1 MLYGWD
7 AGSLCTSLITDS
19 ALTGSIGVIGGILAN
34 PHFLNDIG
42 NPTDSRYITFIAAGI
57 LLGDVVGLAVIAPLS
72 WRLGRRRTIILCCW
86 IAIVGVIL
94 QTATHSPIE
103 ILVGRVVL
111 GIANG
116 REWSHSGLVRFWLTL
131 RSTGGNHAYLSPR
144 GQRYAQKEDLRY
156 HGDGIMGNRK
166 YICCNMVR
174 LFHAQGSYSGSLESC
189 TCNASVFSDHVT
201 DPCIRMP

>member
-7 AGSLCTSLITDS
+7 AGRLFTPVCTDLV
-19 ALTGSIGVIGGILAN
+19 LTEHIGVIGGILAN

-42 NPTDSRYITFIAAGI
+42 KPTDSRYITFIASGI

-86 IAIVGVIL
+86 IAILGVVL

-116 REWSHSGLVRFWLTL
+116 R
-131 RSTGGNHAYLSPR
+131 
-144 GQRYAQKEDLRY
+144 K
-156 HGDGIMGNRK
+156 
-166 YICCNMVR
+166 
-174 LFHAQGSYSGSLESC
+174 
-189 TCNASVFSDHVT
+189 
-201 DPCIRMP
+201 